1 MALSNSTYD
10 AIQDEYLN
18 ERIENERL
26 YKERLAKVYESCP
39 DLKKADD
46 DIMDINLKISLAALR
61 SADVSALQGELDAVK
76 KRKNDLI
83 ASNGIDPSYDRMI
96 YTCPECRDTGHVETE
111 GGIAEKCRCF
121 RRKESVIL
129 LKEFG
134 AAELLKKN
142 NFANMRTDIFDGEN
156 RDKFLKAADY
166 CKDFVRNFDHEYK
179 NIMFFGSV
187 GTGKSFLS
195 CCIADELLKSYHS
208 VIYMSSKKFFD
219 ALADSEFSK
228 DRNADIIKERIFG
241 CDLLIIDD
249 LGTEMTNSF
258 TCSELF
264 SVINERY
271 NSKKSVIISTNLE
284 LSLLR
289 DTYSDRI
296 FSRITGSYDI
306 FKLSGPDLR
315 SRAQ

>member
-1 MALSNSTYD
+1 MALANSTYD
-10 AIQDEYLN
+10 LIADEYLAT
-18 ERIENERL
+18 RIENERL
-26 YKERLAKVYESCP
+26 YRERLAKTYEAFPELKKTDEDIMDLDLKMSLSSLKGLDATGIKEGID
-39 DLKKADD
+39 DLKKKRSQ
-46 DIMDINLKISLAALR
+46 IIS
-61 SADVSALQGELDAVK
+61 SE
-76 KRKNDLI
+76 
-83 ASNGIDPSYDRMI
+83 GIDPSYDKMI
-96 YTCPECRDTGHVETE
+96 YTCPKCRDTGRIETE
-111 GGIAEKCRCF
+111 SGVFEKCSCF
-121 RRKESVIL
+121 RQKESVFL
-129 LKEFG
+129 LREFG

-142 NFANMRTDIFDGEN
+142 NFSCMRTDIFDDDSRE
-156 RDKFLKAADY
+156 KFLKAVDY
-166 CKDFVRNFDHEYK
+166 CRDFIDSFDKEYR

-195 CCIADELLKSYHS
+195 CCIADELLKSHHS

-228 DRNADIIKERIFG
+228 DPNADIIKERIYE

-271 NSKKSVIISTNLE
+271 NSRKSVIISTNLE

-306 FKLSGPDLR
+306 FKLSGSDLR
-315 SRAQ
+315 NRT

>member
-1 MALSNSTYD
+1 MALANSTYD
-10 AIQDEYLN
+10 LIADEYLST
-18 ERIENERL
+18 RIENERL
-26 YKERLAKVYESCP
+26 YRERLAKTYESCP
-39 DLKKADD
+39 ELKKIDDAIMDLGLKASLSELKGSDASGLKTELEDLKKKRAR
-46 DIMDINLKISLAALR
+46 IIS
-61 SADVSALQGELDAVK
+61 SE
-76 KRKNDLI
+76 
-83 ASNGIDPSYDRMI
+83 GIDPSYDSMI
-96 YTCPECRDTGHVETE
+96 YTCPECRDTGRIETA
-111 GGIAEKCRCF
+111 GGVFEKCKCF
-121 RRKESVIL
+121 RQKESVFL

-134 AAELLKKN
+134 ASELLKNN
-142 NFANMRTDIFDGEN
+142 NFSCMRTDIFDDDS
-156 RDKFLKAADY
+156 RDKFMKAVEY
-166 CKDFVRNFDHEYK
+166 CRDFIDNFDKEYR

-228 DRNADIIKERIFG
+228 DPNADIIKERIYG

-271 NSKKSVIISTNLE
+271 NSRKSVIISTNLE

-306 FKLSGPDLR
+306 FKLSGSDLR
-315 SRAQ
+315 NRT